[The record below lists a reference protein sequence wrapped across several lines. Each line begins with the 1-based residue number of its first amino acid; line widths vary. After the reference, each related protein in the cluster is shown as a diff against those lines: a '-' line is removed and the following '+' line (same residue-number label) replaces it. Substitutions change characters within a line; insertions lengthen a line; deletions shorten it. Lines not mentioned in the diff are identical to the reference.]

1 MANILFDPERIA
13 QKRFGGP
20 GGTTQPSTPEQL
32 AAKQAVLVRGSTPT
46 ERSVDL
52 STLQTTPASSTPPK
66 ANAAP
71 SVNKNIVHGLM
82 DNLNK
87 KEAELVK
94 DGVFE
99 VACKYSVE
107 FAPAALGDARVTKF
121 GKPLKSKVPMQ
132 QSKNPS
138 DKVNPDSN
146 SADYAVRTQAFDAGT
161 PILVIIDEILKNSTY
176 IADQAKYINDEVTK
190 EVKPQK
196 PLGNLVWYKI
206 SVGALPIE
214 PFDKKRNAYAQ
225 DIKYVISAYPIN
237 SMVSEYFPE
246 CNVRGRHKSYK
257 YWFTG
262 ENTQVLS
269 FAQKFN
275 SLYQQTFTNPKILA
289 EERQAA
295 QTLISPPREF
305 QSAVASSN
313 TQGAEAQANAPGA
326 SAADWLYNKSD
337 LSTCEITIVGD
348 PAWLQ
353 QGELAHSLNASSFNF
368 SPFNPDG
375 TINYD
380 AQEII
385 FDLQW
390 SPGVDYDLTGTGLA
404 QPTVSGNHQA
414 VWTYKATQVVSKFSR
429 GKFTQNLT
437 GTFVTLVDLTT
448 KPVVA
453 TAVQADA
460 QRASAA
466 DIRRIDNAIDAGVRP
481 ATLQRSPEFSN
492 TGGGAATGNPLI
504 AQGTQPGNPRINPGS
519 LRDVAAQANAARE
532 TLANPPQSIN
542 PTAEQVEST
551 PAYQAALAAGA
562 SPALAAA
569 VSQQSLG
576 ANGAGVSTAPIES
589 TVAYQNAI
597 AAGATP
603 QEAVIIAQR
612 SIGAG
617 SDTPVQ
623 KINRET

>member
-1 MANILFDPERIA
+1 MANILFDPERIS
-13 QKRFGGP
+13 QKRFGGA
-20 GGTTQPSTPEQL
+20 GGTAQQSTPEQL
-32 AAKQAVLVRGSTPT
+32 AAKQAVLVRGSTPA

-52 STLQTTPASSTPPK
+52 STLQTKPTSSTPPK

-82 DNLNK
+82 ENLNK

-107 FAPAALGDARVTKF
+107 FAPSALGDARVTKF

-132 QSKNPS
+132 ASKNPS

-146 SADYAVRTQAFDAGT
+146 SADYAVRTQSFDAGT
-161 PILVIIDEILKNSTY
+161 PILVIMDEILKNSTY

-206 SVGALPIE
+206 SVGALAIE

-289 EERQAA
+289 DERKAA

-305 QSAVASSN
+305 QSAVSSSN
-313 TQGAEAQANAPGA
+313 LQGAEAQANAPGA

-337 LSTCEITIVGD
+337 LSTCEVTIVGD

-368 SPFNPDG
+368 NPFNPDG

-390 SPGVDYDLTGTGLA
+390 NPGVDYDLTGTGLA
-404 QPTVSGNHQA
+404 RPTVSGNHQA

-448 KPVVA
+448 KPAA
-453 TAVQADA
+453 TTATTATQADV
-460 QRASAA
+460 
-466 DIRRIDNAIDAGVRP
+466 RRIDNATDAGVRP
-481 ATLQRSPEFSN
+481 ATLQKSPDFAN
-492 TGGGAATGNPLI
+492 TGGGAATGNPII
-504 AQGTQPGNPRINPGS
+504 AQGTQLGNPNISPGS
-519 LRDVAAQANAARE
+519 LRDRAAQANAARA
-532 TLANPPQSIN
+532 TLTNPPQTVN
-542 PTAEQVEST
+542 PTAVQVEST
-551 PAYQAALAAGA
+551 PAYQNAVSAGA
-562 SPALAAA
+562 TPAEATSI
-569 VSQQSLG
+569 SQQSLG

-597 AAGATP
+597 AAGANP
-603 QEAVIIAQR
+603 QEAVGIAQR

>member
-20 GGTTQPSTPEQL
+20 GGTAQQSTPEQL

-52 STLQTTPASSTPPK
+52 STLQTNTASSTPPK

-71 SVNKNIVHGLM
+71 SVNKNILHGLM

-107 FAPAALGDARVTKF
+107 FAPAALGDARVTKD

-176 IADQAKYINDEVTK
+176 ISDQAKYINDEVTK

-237 SMVSEYFPE
+237 SMVSEYFPT

-269 FAQKFN
+269 FSQKLN
-275 SLYQQTFTNPKILA
+275 SLYQITFTNPKILA
-289 EERQAA
+289 DARQAA

-305 QSAVASSN
+305 QSAVGGSN
-313 TQGAEAQANAPGA
+313 LHGAEAQANAPGA
-326 SAADWLYNKSD
+326 SAADWLYNKGD
-337 LSTCEITIVGD
+337 LSTCEATIVGD
-348 PAWLQ
+348 PAWIQ

-368 SPFNPDG
+368 DPFNPDG

-390 SPGVDYDLTGTGLA
+390 NPGVDYDLTGTGLA

-414 VWTYKATQVVSKFSR
+414 VWTYKAMTVVSKFSR

-437 GTFVTLVDLTT
+437 GTFVALVDQTT

-453 TAVQADA
+453 PAVQADA

-466 DIRRIDNAIDAGVRP
+466 DVRRIDNAIDAGVRP
-481 ATLQRSPEFSN
+481 ATLQQSPGFSN

-519 LRDVAAQANAARE
+519 LSDVAAQANGARE
-532 TLANPPQSIN
+532 TLANPPQPVN
-542 PTAEQVEST
+542 ATAAQVEST

-562 SPALAAA
+562 PPGLAAA

-576 ANGAGVSTAPIES
+576 AGGAGTTPIES
-589 TVAYQNAI
+589 TPAYQAALAI
-597 AAGATP
+597 GLTPEAATKLAQQSPDNTP
-603 QEAVIIAQR
+603 R
-612 SIGAG
+612 FN
-617 SDTPVQ
+617 PMQ

>member
-20 GGTTQPSTPEQL
+20 GGTAQQSTPAQL
-32 AAKQAVLVRGSTPT
+32 EAKQAVLVRGSTPT

-52 STLQTTPASSTPPK
+52 STLPPK

-71 SVNKNIVHGLM
+71 SVNKNIAHGLM
-82 DNLNK
+82 ENLNK

-107 FAPAALGDARVTKF
+107 FAPSALGDARVTKG
-121 GKPLKSKVPMQ
+121 GKPNKSKVPMQ
-132 QSKNPS
+132 QSKNPA
-138 DKVNPDSN
+138 DKVNPETN
-146 SADYAVRTQAFDAGT
+146 SADYEVRTQAFDAGT
-161 PILVIIDEILKNSTY
+161 PILVIMDEILKNSTY

-206 SVGALPIE
+206 SVGAQPIE

-237 SMVSEYFPE
+237 SMVSEYFPT

-275 SLYQQTFTNPKILA
+275 TNFQQTFTNPKILA
-289 EERQAA
+289 EARQAA

-305 QSAVASSN
+305 QSAVSGSN

-326 SAADWLYNKSD
+326 SAADWLYNISD
-337 LSTCEITIVGD
+337 LSNCEVTIVGD

-353 QGELAHSLNASSFNF
+353 QGELAHSLNAASFNF

-390 SPGVDYDLTGTGLA
+390 NPGVDYDLTGTGLA
-404 QPTVSGNHQA
+404 RPTVSGNHQA

-429 GKFTQNLT
+429 GKFTQNLS
-437 GTFVTLVDLTT
+437 GTFVQLVDLTT
-448 KPVVA
+448 KPAA
-453 TAVQADA
+453 TTATTATQADV
-460 QRASAA
+460 
-466 DIRRIDNAIDAGVRP
+466 RRIDNATDAGVRP
-481 ATLQRSPEFSN
+481 ATVQKSPEFAN

-504 AQGTQPGNPRINPGS
+504 AQGTQPGNPRISPGS
-519 LRDVAAQANAARE
+519 LRDRAAQANAARAAQ
-532 TLANPPQSIN
+532 TNAN
-542 PTAEQVEST
+542 
-551 PAYQAALAAGA
+551 AATTTT
-562 SPALAAA
+562 
-569 VSQQSLG
+569 
-576 ANGAGVSTAPIES
+576 TAPE
-589 TVAYQNAI
+589 
-597 AAGATP
+597 
-603 QEAVIIAQR
+603 
-612 SIGAG
+612 
-617 SDTPVQ
+617 Q
-623 KINRET
+623 KIARET